1 MQPIKKLPLCST
13 LRIDTLQCI
22 ESVSKLKLLLNHLI
36 VGKHLCENY
45 MSSFFRF
52 KWSQDP
58 FFGYRPLDLC
68 SCQFEPEN
76 VCSKDLDPPA
86 SKRACAV
93 PTLLEKF
100 EAELI
105 AATQRP
111 PTGNQ
116 NAPNFLLSRITH
128 PCLPIVA
135 FKLLWRPL
143 FASRPPPFAVSS
155 VSQNICF

>member
-1 MQPIKKLPLCST
+1 M
-13 LRIDTLQCI
+13 RIICPAF
-22 ESVSKLKLLLNHLI
+22 SGSN
-36 VGKHLCENY
+36 G
-45 MSSFFRF
+45 
-52 KWSQDP
+52 P

-68 SCQFEPEN
+68 SCQFEAEN

-143 FASRPPPFAVSS
+143 FASKPSSICCFFRFTKFLSLNRLHPAYSCTSNTFRYVEQLSATFCTVFITSTIFAPPPKS
-155 VSQNICF
+155 V